1 MVPAC
6 QHDLEAFPEHLF
18 KLQSVNETDTEAA
31 SRPVGCGEATAL
43 EPVENRTTDYLD
55 FVKSHTDLAFAPMA
69 DSCEMRRHEHETL
82 WP

>member
-6 QHDLEAFPEHLF
+6 QHDLEAFPKHLF
-18 KLQSVNETDTEAA
+18 KLQSGDDTDTEAA
-31 SRPVGCGEATAL
+31 SRPSAAERPRRF
-43 EPVENRTTDYLD
+43 EPVENRTTDYLA
-55 FVKSHTDLAFAPMA
+55 VVESHKDLAFAPMA